1 MPSPLRESVER
12 SRYLTKW
19 LARTA
24 SVLLAAAAV
33 FTAIA
38 GLWWRTT
45 YLLAIAIIV
54 WFLLGQ
60 NRHQPPNSRDGP
72 STRR

>member
-1 MPSPLRESVER
+1 MPTPLRETIER
-12 SRYLTKW
+12 SRYVTRW

-33 FTAIA
+33 LTAVS

-45 YLLAIAIIV
+45 YLLAIAIIIWV
-54 WFLLGQ
+54 VLG
-60 NRHQPPNSRDGP
+60 
-72 STRR
+72 RR

>member
-1 MPSPLRESVER
+1 
-12 SRYLTKW
+12 
-19 LARTA
+19 LARAA

-33 FTAIA
+33 ITAFA

-54 WFLLGQ
+54 WVELG
-60 NRHQPPNSRDGP
+60 RKRSTTGSTDGVR
-72 STRR
+72 SSLNTFSGCGRKMY

>member
-1 MPSPLRESVER
+1 M
-12 SRYLTKW
+12 
-19 LARTA
+19 
-24 SVLLAAAAV
+24 LLAAAAV

-54 WFLLGQ
+54 WFLLG
-60 NRHQPPNSRDGP
+60 RTGVRS
-72 STRR
+72 

>member
-54 WFLLGQ
+54 WIFLG
-60 NRHQPPNSRDGP
+60 RKR
-72 STRR
+72 

>member
-12 SRYLTKW
+12 SRYVTKW

-24 SVLLAAAAV
+24 SGLLAASAV
-33 FTAIA
+33 FTAIT

-54 WFLLGQ
+54 WIVLGR
-60 NRHQPPNSRDGP
+60 NRERPADSRGGPP
-72 STRR
+72 RRS

>member
-12 SRYLTKW
+12 SRWTTKW
-19 LARTA
+19 LARAA

-33 FTAIA
+33 LTAVA

-54 WFLLGQ
+54 WLVLGR
-60 NRHQPPNSRDGP
+60 NRASRRDPGA
-72 STRR
+72 